1 MIVGISAIPIGRIRM
16 TNEELAGRVP
26 PALIPLCLGGG
37 DELGDLLGGRE
48 DLSDL
53 LGLLGR

>member
-26 PALIPLCLGGG
+26 PALIPLCAAAVVVLHLFGSMV
-37 DELGDLLGGRE
+37 EKL
-48 DLSDL
+48 
-53 LGLLGR
+53 